1 MTDSFLN
8 FNQVFPFL
16 SMIDIGVLLLVGLIL
31 FIIRTN
37 VAHAREVEDINSRL
51 KATLLQKRKRE
62 EDLLVLN
69 RTLHEMNRDLEFDN
83 IIEAFVIGATQI
95 FGDRAAVG
103 VYLSDS
109 QNPDAYI
116 LSNSIRSEQFKPILS
131 VSIDDRKST
140 RGEELVDVDCECYL
154 KECDKSTECINYR
167 IEAYGRVGLIVFVK
181 SQPITSSEKVIFQN
195 LIKHLNSSLQNA
207 SLLMKVED
215 TNKSKTAFLANMSHE
230 IRTPLNA
237 LMGFSQMI
245 AREDL
250 SLESKQ
256 QLSQSIIKNGEQLMR
271 IVDDILDLS
280 KAEAG
285 KLVVLKNRVSLE
297 NLIDEV
303 RSVMSLRAESKKIFF
318 SIEAVGRVP
327 ETILTDSI
335 RLKQIL
341 MNLIGN
347 AIKFTDRGH
356 VRMQVIHSLNEKEE
370 HQLIFKIEDT
380 GIGIPSHLRSSLFQP
395 FSQGDNSYTR
405 RFGGAGL
412 GLAISRRLATE
423 LGGDLTLVS
432 SAPGTGST
440 FQLRVD
446 VGDCSEA
453 KWCDRFSSE
462 RPLAKIEQ
470 IDIKNR
476 LKEKKILL
484 VEDSI
489 DNQDFFTF
497 YLHQAGSKVT
507 LADNGLDAVKLALN
521 HPYDVILMDIQLPGI
536 DGKEATRRI
545 RAKTQFHGP
554 IIALTAHALLA
565 EKEEC
570 LLAGCTSQISKPVS
584 GESLVLGI
592 EKVLSRGEYEL
603 AD

>member
-1 MTDSFLN
+1 MTGSLFN
-8 FNQVFPFL
+8 FSQLFPFL
-16 SMIDIGVLLLVGLIL
+16 SMVDVGVLLLAALIF

-51 KATLLQKRKRE
+51 KATLLQKRKKE

-69 RTLHEMNRDLEFDN
+69 RTLHEMNRDLEFEN
-83 IIEAFVIGATQI
+83 IVEAFELGATQI
-95 FGDRAAVG
+95 LGERASVG

-109 QNPDAYI
+109 QNPRAFL
-116 LSNSIRSEQFKPILS
+116 LSNSMRSEQFKPILNIDIADGE
-131 VSIDDRKST
+131 VS
-140 RGEELVDVDCECYL
+140 RGEEMVDVDCECYL
-154 KECDKSTECINYR
+154 KDASGITECINYR

-181 SQPITSSEKVIFQN
+181 TQPITSSERVLFQN

-215 TNKSKTAFLANMSHE
+215 ANKSKTAFLANMSHE

-250 SLESKQ
+250 SLDSKQ

-285 KLVVLKNRVSLE
+285 KLVVVKKPISLE
-297 NLIDEV
+297 RLVDEV
-303 RSVMSLRAESKKIFF
+303 RSVMSLRAASKKIFF

-327 ETILTDSI
+327 ESIMSDSI

-347 AIKFTDRGH
+347 AIKFTDQGH

-380 GIGIPSHLRSSLFQP
+380 GIGIPQHLRNSLFQP

-405 RFGGAGL
+405 RFGGTGL

-432 SAPGTGST
+432 SAAGVGST

-446 VGDCSEA
+446 IGDCSET
-453 KWCDRFSSE
+453 KWCERFKTE
-462 RPLAKIEQ
+462 KLPVQLEKV
-470 IDIKNR
+470 DIKNR

-484 VEDSI
+484 VEDSL

-497 YLHQAGSKVT
+497 YLNQAGSIVT
-507 LADNGLDAVKLALN
+507 LADNGLDAVQLALN
-521 HPYDVILMDIQLPGI
+521 NAYDVILMDIQIPGI
-536 DGKEATRRI
+536 DGKEATRQI
-545 RAKTQFHGP
+545 RAKSSFEGP

-570 LLAGCTSQISKPVS
+570 LSAGCTSQISKPVS

-592 EKVLSRGEYEL
+592 EKVLSRGVYEL